1 MEPMSPS
8 DLSRELA
15 LSLYTTMV
23 RIRAFE
29 TRTERLFLDGKLPG
43 FLHLYIGEEA
53 IAAGVCRSLTQDDYI
68 VSTHRG
74 HGHSIAKGASLG
86 AMMAEIYGK
95 ATGVCHGKGGSMH
108 IADFGVGMLGANG
121 VVGGGFPIAA
131 GAGLSVRLRRTAQVV
146 VCFFGDGASNRGTFH
161 EALNVASAWRL
172 PVVFVCENNG
182 FGSTTPYSAVTGPVD
197 ESGRDAP
204 WPVHSLT
211 RVSDRAAAYGMPGWT
226 VDGNDVMQVFEAA
239 AVAVQRARAGE
250 GPSLLEC
257 LTYRIKGHYVG
268 DPEKYRSKAEVE
280 GFWAKEPVA
289 RFRQS
294 VLSSDLVSQEEF
306 DRADTEARGEVERA
320 VAFAEASPWPEPE
333 AALADLYT

>member
-1 MEPMSPS
+1 MESNTPS

-15 LSLYTTMV
+15 LSLYATMV
-23 RIRAFE
+23 RIRTFE

-53 IAAGVCRSLTQDDYI
+53 IAAGVCHNLTQSDYI

-74 HGHSIAKGASLG
+74 HGHTIAKGARID

-108 IADFGVGMLGANG
+108 IADFSVGMLGANG
-121 VVGGGFPIAA
+121 VVGGSFPIAA
-131 GAGLSVRLRRTAQVV
+131 GAGLSVRLRRTDQVV

-161 EALNVASAWRL
+161 EALNVAAAWRL

-197 ESGRDAP
+197 ASGRDAP
-204 WPVHSLT
+204 WPVHSLSQ
-211 RVSDRAAAYGMPGWT
+211 VSARAAAYGMPGWT
-226 VDGNDVMQVFEAA
+226 VDGNDVVQVYQAA
-239 AVAVQRARAGE
+239 RIAVQKARAGE

-257 LTYRIKGHYVG
+257 LTYRIKGHFVG
-268 DPEKYRSKAEVE
+268 DPEKYRTKPEVE
-280 GFWAKEPVA
+280 RFWSKEPIA

-294 VLSSDLVSQEEF
+294 ILSSDLVSQQEL
-306 DRADTEARGEVERA
+306 DGVDAEAKAEIERA
-320 VAFAEASPWPEPE
+320 VAFAEASPWPEPK
-333 AALADLYT
+333 AAVEDLYV